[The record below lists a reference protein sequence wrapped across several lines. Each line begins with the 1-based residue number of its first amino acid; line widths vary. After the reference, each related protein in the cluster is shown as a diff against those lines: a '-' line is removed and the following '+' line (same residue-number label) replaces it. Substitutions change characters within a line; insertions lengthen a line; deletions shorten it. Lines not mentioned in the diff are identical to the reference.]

1 MRRFMD
7 LQYGEYEETKVDIYL
22 PDTDN
27 YTTVV
32 DFHGGGLDHGS
43 KYSERY
49 EEMAAAFTA
58 AGYAL
63 ASVEY
68 RKYPNA
74 KFPDFL
80 VDGAKAT
87 AFVKNFVKEN
97 GGNGDIVIAGHS
109 AGAWMS
115 LMLCLN
121 KEYLANEGIDSEEIK
136 DWIIDSAQ
144 TTSHFTILMREKGL
158 HKRAQRIDEV
168 APLYYVNENTKF
180 SKMILFT
187 YEQDIVCRTEQ
198 TQLFYKAV
206 LAFNPEAKIEYRLLE
221 GKHCSAI
228 DKFDEN
234 GDSLY
239 AKTFLDWA
247 TATAQ

>member
-7 LQYGEYEETKVDIYL
+7 VQYSEYDETKVDIYL

-32 DFHGGGLDHGS
+32 NFHGGGLDRGC
-43 KYSERY
+43 KYSESF
-49 EEMAAAFTA
+49 EKMAVGLTS

-87 AFVKNFVKEN
+87 AFVKNFVKDY
-97 GGNGDIVIAGHS
+97 GGNGEIIIAGQS

-136 DWIIDSAQ
+136 GWFIDSAQ

-198 TQLFYKAV
+198 TQLFYKTV
-206 LAFNPEAKIEYRLLE
+206 LAFNPDAKIEYRLLE

-228 DKFDEN
+228 EQCDEN
-234 GDSLY
+234 GDSPY
-239 AKTFLDWA
+239 AKLFLEWA
-247 TATAQ
+247 TKE